1 MDFVYFNFIIYCF
14 SFFSILS
21 GFNLDRIVGDNLFP
35 LTKISYSMSFII
47 ILFTFF
53 WRIRDAIYFMTN
65 KFKDGNGI
73 DLY

>member
-1 MDFVYFNFIIYCF
+1 
-14 SFFSILS
+14 
-21 GFNLDRIVGDNLFP
+21 
-35 LTKISYSMSFII
+35 MSFII